1 MRPIRLDA
9 PAAST
14 IPAILSD
21 SAPDI
26 AVYRLAALA
35 QGALGDRYLIEKPRQ
50 VADSEYSPSQTK
62 LGATEGL
69 GGAVPT
75 KDTSPIPGEP

>member
-26 AVYRLAALA
+26 DVYRLAALA

-62 LGATEGL
+62 LGATEGGL
-69 GGAVPT
+69 GLVAAGGVRL
-75 KDTSPIPGEP
+75 